1 MYTPQEVAL
10 EELKKELQTRP
21 TTKLI
26 DDLRKKVKILQVC
39 SLPVCLFLD
48 SMIAL
53 QLFVYLL
60 LFNILKIAKESFK
73 TDFGSSKILTP
84 SPFLSIFSII
94 PIVSN

>member
-60 LFNILKIAKESFK
+60 LSNILKIAKK
-73 TDFGSSKILTP
+73 ALKLILEVLR
-84 SPFLSIFSII
+84 S
-94 PIVSN
+94 